1 MATIEMKPITGADL
15 KFKDFDLAKKL
26 AISMLNT
33 MMAEGYTKKA
43 DIPVVLND
51 LCKFV
56 VLSEAKLSQEGALLV
71 VQRFTELSTDLTCLM
86 MRIVQGQ
93 TMEDFK

>member
-1 MATIEMKPITGADL
+1 MKPITGADL
-15 KFKDFDLAKKL
+15 KFRDFNLTKKL

-33 MMAEGYTKKA
+33 MMAEGYTKQS

-56 VLSEAKLSQEGALLV
+56 VLSEAKESQEGALLV